1 MIKIFKRLV
10 SKSTIDWQK
19 KKNSAGR
26 YTNSKKMLWHKR
38 EKWYYNI
45 NSLIFLIIKKIED
58 RRGVIFEKK
67 KFFFFWWKK
76 KKNKWRGN
84 RSLTAFWLV
93 KTCRKIWWFW
103 KPSHFRKTFWG
114 GNQCGSQEE
123 DGAHGGGGK
132 QGVVPNARRKFSK
145 VKVESEEEA

>member
-1 MIKIFKRLV
+1 MK
-10 SKSTIDWQK
+10 KSEEERKQIS
-19 KKNSAGR
+19 NS
-26 YTNSKKMLWHKR
+26 
-38 EKWYYNI
+38 
-45 NSLIFLIIKKIED
+45 
-58 RRGVIFEKK
+58 FEEQLY
-67 KFFFFWWKK
+67 
-76 KKNKWRGN
+76 R
-84 RSLTAFWLV
+84 LV

-132 QGVVPNARRKFSK
+132 QGVVPNARREFSK